1 MQAHEMFSRMSP
13 ALGQTITGW
22 LRDTERNVYRSAIGS
37 LAAQKKLRPV
47 FVTKKP
53 AVEQCTW
60 LVEQLKLRGNE
71 AVGENL
77 LQIWLMKGRSGMLA
91 EFLNALGVPHD
102 GNGGVDGD
110 LPPVLDAAKV
120 KAGAEAIL
128 AKFPAEEC
136 AVYLHLFQLQ
146 QPGGWQAITDVI
158 AADPRLQLGA

>member
-13 ALGQTITGW
+13 ALGLTITGW

-47 FVTKKP
+47 FVTKKA

-110 LPPVLDAAKV
+110 LPPALDAARV
-120 KAGAEAIL
+120 MAGDHRCDCCGYPASAGCVRAE
-128 AKFPAEEC
+128 FPR
-136 AVYLHLFQLQ
+136 
-146 QPGGWQAITDVI
+146 I
-158 AADPRLQLGA
+158 